1 MKSSSWRE
9 TAELIGIGAIVAS
22 LVFVGFQLRQE
33 SDIAAR
39 EGSSAF
45 VATSVELAR
54 LFSDNEEVW
63 RKGLKDDPLTE
74 SEQVTYNAL
83 VRVFFI
89 ERFNRFRRRQLSVGS
104 GADVMEVPKFVALY
118 MYQYPGLR
126 RAMNAL
132 DTKNQIMRDV
142 SGVDD
147 SSQFLLLVRDFL
159 KQYDED
165 KPTLPPPDFIV
176 F

>member
-1 MKSSSWRE
+1 M
-9 TAELIGIGAIVAS
+9 IGIGAIVAS
-22 LVFVGFQLRQE
+22 LVFVGLQLRQE
-33 SDIAAR
+33 SEIAVR

-45 VATSVELAR
+45 VATTVELAR

-63 RKGLKDDPLTE
+63 RKGLRDDPLTE

-89 ERFNRFRRRQLSVGS
+89 ERVNRFRRRQLSVGS
-104 GADVMEVPKFVALY
+104 RDDAMEVPKFVALY

-126 RAMNAL
+126 RGMNAI
-132 DTKNQIMRDV
+132 DTKIQIMRDV

-147 SSQFLLLVRDFL
+147 SSQFRPLVRGFL